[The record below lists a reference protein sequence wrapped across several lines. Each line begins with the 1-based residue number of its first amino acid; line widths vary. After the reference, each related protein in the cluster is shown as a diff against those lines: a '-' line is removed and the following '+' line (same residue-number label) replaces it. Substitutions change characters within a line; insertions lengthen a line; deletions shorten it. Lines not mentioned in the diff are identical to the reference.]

1 MKQAEVR
8 QLVLDVVRRVAR
20 GRPVASGTDFSLLGI
35 GAWQRQRFFGPL
47 RDAFQ
52 RRGLDITGGGVTR
65 ESFTRYRTMREVQA
79 AIWNVLR
86 AGRTRP
92 APGHDSVSA
101 PPPFE
106 WDRATMP

>member
-1 MKQAEVR
+1 MKRAEVH

-20 GRPVASGTDFSLLGI
+20 GRPVAAGTDFSQLGI

-47 RDAFQ
+47 RDAFH
-52 RRGLDITGGGVTR
+52 RLGLDITGGGVTR
-65 ESFTRYRTMREVQA
+65 ESFMHYRTMREVQA
-79 AIWNVLR
+79 AIWNTLR
-86 AGRTRP
+86 
-92 APGHDSVSA
+92 PGQPPPGPRRDSDSA

>member
-20 GRPVASGTDFSLLGI
+20 GRPVAAGTDFSILGI
-35 GAWQRQRFFGPL
+35 GVWQRQRFFGPL
-47 RDAFQ
+47 RDAF
-52 RRGLDITGGGVTR
+52 RRLGLDITGGGVTR
-65 ESFTRYRTMREVQA
+65 ESFKHYRTMREVQA
-79 AIWNVLR
+79 AIWNALR
-86 AGRTRP
+86 AGRGGPRD
-92 APGHDSVSA
+92 DSGSA